1 MMADISPSV
10 LVIAGSDSSG
20 GAGLQRDLRVLADF
34 GVRAV
39 TALTAVTAQSDHE
52 VTSVLVLPPDIIW
65 DQIKTALRTCS
76 VDAVKIG
83 MLGNAATVEAVA
95 DCLGELQGVPIILD
109 PVLMSSSGSL
119 LLDEGGQW
127 AMRSR
132 LFPIITL
139 LTPNIPEAA
148 ALLGDDE
155 ADSEERMLDQAHRL
169 LNFGP
174 QAVLLKGGHG
184 KGEQSIDLLLEK
196 GMKAIRLAAPRIAV
210 TMRGTGC
217 ALSSAIG
224 AAMANKQSLMGSC
237 QVAKAYVLGQMQT
250 GLIQTKCDYT
260 ETPRQF

>member
-1 MMADISPSV
+1 MMANPSPAV

-39 TALTAVTAQSDHE
+39 TAITAITAQLDHE
-52 VTSVLVLPPDIIW
+52 VRSVLVLPPDIIR
-65 DQIKTALRTCS
+65 DQIKAALRSCS
-76 VDAVKIG
+76 VSAVKIG

-95 DCLGELQGVPIILD
+95 DCLGELPGVPIILD
-109 PVLMSSSGSL
+109 PVLVSSSGSV
-119 LLDEGGQW
+119 LLDEDGHQ
-127 AMRSR
+127 AMRAR
-132 LFPIITL
+132 LFQMVTL

-155 ADSEERMLDQAHRL
+155 ADSDERLFNQAHRL

-184 KGEQSIDLLLEK
+184 KGDQSIDLLFEK
-196 GMKAIRLAAPRIAV
+196 GMKAIRLAAPRMAV

-217 ALSSAIG
+217 ALSTAVG
-224 AAMANKQSLMGSC
+224 AAMAYKQPLVNSC
-237 QVAKAYVLGQMQT
+237 QIAKTYVLGQMQI
-250 GLIQTKCDYT
+250 GLI
-260 ETPRQF
+260 